1 MIIVN
6 WKIYLIV
13 VTIICFC
20 SFNATGQETD
30 STSVSNVFAIPVDSS
45 VVVPQDTIIFKS
57 DLPDIADSEYIFI
70 SDTADIANIF
80 PFDEADL
87 DAYAKHSPA
96 KAAMMSAVVPGL
108 GQIYNRQYWKV
119 PVVYIAVGVSVGV
132 FLKWQN
138 EYERFRRAY
147 IDLNDRDPY
156 TNFHK
161 TIGFSPN
168 MTETE
173 MNQAITKYKEQLRTW
188 RDWTIIA
195 MIAAYALNIID
206 ANVFAHLKDFS
217 LDDNLSLKIR
227 PSFLE
232 NGINSKK
239 FAVSLQ
245 LTF

>member
-1 MIIVN
+1 LIIVN